1 MSLPDRI
8 IETGK
13 TMRGDLSLQEFEST
27 VLHNQYQ
34 IMISLQEVLSRLEDL
49 EEG

>member
-13 TMRGDLSLQEFEST
+13 KMRGDLSLQEFEST

-34 IMISLQEVLSRLEDL
+34 IMLALQELLSKLEDF
-49 EEG
+49 EE